1 MDNIVYYLLE
11 EFFKEE
17 KFHILL
23 ITAISFLINLL
34 QTNSI
39 SYVTANIIDEI
50 GHRNKSMV
58 LKFFYIFLAI
68 SIVFI
73 LLQAAFKYFQ
83 NIILAKLKQWIRHHL
98 LRVLML
104 VNNENF
110 SEMNFLKMNS
120 PINRI
125 GAVCYMVFND
135 VIIYLLPNFSFLFM
149 VSIFFLYQ
157 HLFLGLIFVLGNILL
172 VVYFLYYWDEML
184 TYSEDYEQRASE
196 SEAYMIEIL
205 NNIDKIIFRGQTD
218 NEITLFSE
226 KVENSKN
233 SSMKFNTN
241 VNDHS
246 STMNIIA
253 YFFIFAFIF
262 QLIRLYFQK
271 RIDFKIFITFFTIIL
286 MYRDKIMSIIQQL
299 PDFIEFLG
307 RTDTILKHFE
317 NMKERYEDVLEK
329 KDYPPLDLPFDNI
342 RFENISF
349 QYSTNQ
355 KKVFENA
362 TISINT
368 DNKIL
373 GITGLSGNGKS
384 TFAKLL
390 LKMYKPESGT
400 IYIDEHNIQ
409 DIDVN
414 YIRKN
419 ITYIS
424 QNSKL
429 FDKKIIDNIFYGCI
443 DMPTCSEHL
452 EEIMKYPK
460 IRDLYK
466 NMDIYEKQSGS
477 LGENL
482 SGGQRQIINIISG
495 LVNPSK
501 ILILDEPTNALDPEL
516 KKELLVVLR
525 DFKKY
530 KKCIFI
536 ITHDEDVYPLFDE
549 RLNI

>member
-1 MDNIVYYLLE
+1 MENVVYYLLE
-11 EFFKEE
+11 EFYKEE
-17 KFHILL
+17 QTHIF
-23 ITAISFLINLL
+23 IIIAISFLINLI

-39 SYVTANIIDEI
+39 SYITANIIESVDN
-50 GHRNKSMV
+50 RNRSEV
-58 LKFFYIFLAI
+58 LRFFYIFIAV
-68 SIVFI
+68 SITFI
-73 LLQAAFKYFQ
+73 LLQGVFKYYQ

-135 VIIYLLPNFSFLFM
+135 VIIYLLPNFSFLLM
-149 VSIFFLYQ
+149 VGAFFLYKQ
-157 HLFLGLIFVLGNILL
+157 FLLGLIFILGNILL
-172 VVYFLYYWDEML
+172 TIYFLYNWDDML
-184 TYSEDYEQRASE
+184 LHSEAYEQRASE

-218 NEITLFSE
+218 NEIREFSE
-226 KVENSKN
+226 RVEKSRDA
-233 SSMKFNTN
+233 SMKFNSN

-246 STMNIIA
+246 SIMNVVA
-253 YFFIFAFIF
+253 YFFIFIFVF

-271 RIDFKIFITFFTIIL
+271 RVDFKIFITFFTIIL
-286 MYRDKIMSIIQQL
+286 LYRDKILSIIQQL

-307 RTDTILKHFE
+307 RTDSILKHFE
-317 NMKERYEDVLEK
+317 DMKEKYDDVLEK
-329 KDYPPLDLPFDNI
+329 RQYPPMNLP
-342 RFENISF
+342 FENILFENITF
-349 QYSTNQ
+349 QYSSNH

-362 TISINT
+362 TINLDT
-368 DNKIL
+368 NNKIV

-390 LKMYKPESGT
+390 LKMYKPETGT
-400 IYIDEHNIQ
+400 IYIDGV
-409 DIDVN
+409 DLKDLDVN

-429 FDKKIIDNIFYGCI
+429 FDKKITENIFYGCSDQSI
-443 DMPTCSEHL
+443 CEQHL
-452 EEIMKYPK
+452 EEILKYDK
-460 IRDLYK
+460 IRELYK
-466 NMDIYEKQSGS
+466 NMNIHEKQAGS

-482 SGGQRQIINIISG
+482 SGGQRQITNIISG

-501 ILILDEPTNALDPEL
+501 ILILDEPTNALDPDL
-516 KKELLVVLR
+516 KNELLNVIR
-525 DFKKY
+525 DFKKH
-530 KKCIFI
+530 KKCIII
-536 ITHDEDVYPLFDE
+536 ITHDADVYPLFDE

>member
-1 MDNIVYYLLE
+1 MNIVYYLLQ

-17 KFHILL
+17 QLNIGI
-23 ITAISFLINLL
+23 ITFISFVINLL
-34 QTNSI
+34 QTNTI
-39 SYVTANIIDEI
+39 SYVTANIIEEI
-50 GHRNKSMV
+50 GARDRQNV
-58 LKFFYIFLAI
+58 LKFFYVFVLI
-68 SIVFI
+68 SALFI
-73 LLQAAFKYFQ
+73 LLHSVFKYYQ

-110 SEMNFLKMNS
+110 SEINFLKMNS

-149 VSIFFLYQ
+149 VGLFFLYK
-157 HLFLGLIFVLGNILL
+157 HFLLGLIFVLGNILL
-172 VVYFLYYWDEML
+172 TVYFLYFWDDML
-184 TYSEDYEQRASE
+184 EHSEAYEKRAAE

-218 NEITLFSE
+218 AEIGEFSE
-226 KVENSKN
+226 RVKN
-233 SSMKFNTN
+233 STEASIKFNSN
-241 VNDHS
+241 VNDHGS
-246 STMNIIA
+246 VMYIIA
-253 YFFIFAFIF
+253 YIFIFIFIF
-262 QLIRLYFQK
+262 QLIRLFFEK
-271 RIDFKIFITFFTIIL
+271 RVDFKIFITFFTIIL
-286 MYRDKIMSIIQQL
+286 LYRDKITSIIQQL

-307 RTDTILKHFE
+307 RTDSILEHFE
-317 NMKERYEDVLEK
+317 DMKDQYDEVLEK
-329 KDYPPLDLPFDNI
+329 RQYPNHDLRFENV
-342 RFENISF
+342 RFENITF
-349 QYSTNQ
+349 QYSTNH

-362 TISINT
+362 NFTVDTNNRII
-368 DNKIL
+368 

-390 LKMYKPESGT
+390 LKMYKPETGAV
-400 IYIDEHNIQ
+400 YIDGVDLK

-429 FDKKIIDNIFYGCI
+429 FDKKIIENVFYGCSDQAI
-443 DMPTCSEHL
+443 CTQHL
-452 EEIMKYPK
+452 EEILKYEK
-460 IRDLYK
+460 IRELYK
-466 NMDIYEKQSGS
+466 NMDIYEKQAGS

-482 SGGQRQIINIISG
+482 SGGQRQITNIISG

-516 KKELLVVLR
+516 KKEVLQIIR

-530 KKCIFI
+530 KKSIII
-536 ITHDEDVYPLFDE
+536 ITHDADVYPLFDE
-549 RLNI
+549 RINI

>member
-1 MDNIVYYLLE
+1 MNIVYYLLG

-17 KFHILL
+17 QINIFILT
-23 ITAISFLINLL
+23 IISFIINLL

-39 SYVTANIIDEI
+39 SYITANIIEEI
-50 GHRNKSMV
+50 GAKNQPKV
-58 LKFFYIFLAI
+58 LYFFYFFVGVSVLFIFLYA
-68 SIVFI
+68 VF
-73 LLQAAFKYFQ
+73 KHYQ

-135 VIIYLLPNFSFLFM
+135 VIIYLLPNFSFLIM
-149 VSIFFLYQ
+149 VGLFFLYK
-157 HLFLGLIFVLGNILL
+157 HFALGLIFALGNILL
-172 VVYFLYYWDEML
+172 TVYFLYYWDDML
-184 TYSEDYEQRASE
+184 MHSEAYEARASE

-205 NNIDKIIFRGQTD
+205 NNIDKIIFRGQTE
-218 NEITLFSE
+218 NEIGEFSNRVE
-226 KVENSKN
+226 KSADA
-233 SSMKFNTN
+233 SIKFNAN
-241 VNDHS
+241 VNDHG
-246 STMNIIA
+246 TIMYIIA
-253 YFFIFAFIF
+253 YIFIFVFIF
-262 QLIRLYFQK
+262 ELVRLYFQK
-271 RIDFKIFITFFTIIL
+271 RVDFKIFITFFTIIL
-286 MYRDKIMSIIQQL
+286 LYRDKILSIIQQL

-307 RTDTILKHFE
+307 RTDSILKHFE
-317 NMKERYEDVLEK
+317 DMKDKYDEVLENRQYEDH
-329 KDYPPLDLPFDNI
+329 DLPFENI

-349 QYSTNQ
+349 QYSTNH
-355 KKVFENA
+355 KRVFDGAN
-362 TISINT
+362 INIDT
-368 DNKIL
+368 NNRVI

-390 LKMYKPESGT
+390 LKMYKPEAGAV
-400 IYIDEHNIQ
+400 YIDGVDLR

-414 YIRKN
+414 YIRKCV
-419 ITYIS
+419 TYIS

-429 FDKKIIDNIFYGCI
+429 FDKKISENIMYGCSDQDI
-443 DMPTCSEHL
+443 CAKHL
-452 EEIMKYPK
+452 EEILKYDK
-460 IRDLYK
+460 IRELYK
-466 NMDIYEKQSGS
+466 NADIHEKQAGS

-482 SGGQRQIINIISG
+482 SGGQRQITNIISG

-501 ILILDEPTNALDPEL
+501 ILILDEPTNALDPAL
-516 KKELLVVLR
+516 KKELIQIIR

-530 KKCIFI
+530 KKCIII
-536 ITHDEDVYPLFDE
+536 ITHDSDVYPLFDE

>member
-1 MDNIVYYLLE
+1 M
-11 EFFKEE
+11 
-17 KFHILL
+17 
-23 ITAISFLINLL
+23 
-34 QTNSI
+34 
-39 SYVTANIIDEI
+39 
-50 GHRNKSMV
+50 
-58 LKFFYIFLAI
+58 
-68 SIVFI
+68 
-73 LLQAAFKYFQ
+73 
-83 NIILAKLKQWIRHHL
+83 
-98 LRVLML
+98 
-104 VNNENF
+104 
-110 SEMNFLKMNS
+110 
-120 PINRI
+120 
-125 GAVCYMVFND
+125 
-135 VIIYLLPNFSFLFM
+135 
-149 VSIFFLYQ
+149 
-157 HLFLGLIFVLGNILL
+157 
-172 VVYFLYYWDEML
+172 
-184 TYSEDYEQRASE
+184 YSEDYEQRASE

-205 NNIDKIIFRGQTD
+205 NNIDKIIFRGQT
-218 NEITLFSE
+218 NSEIDLFSE

-233 SSMKFNTN
+233 ASMRFNTN

-246 STMNIIA
+246 SIMNIIA

-271 RIDFKIFITFFTIIL
+271 LIDFKIFITFFTIIL

-317 NMKERYEDVLEK
+317 NMKESYEDVLKK
-329 KDYPPLDLPFDNI
+329 KDYPPLDLPFNNI

-355 KKVFENA
+355 KRVFENA

-390 LKMYKPESGT
+390 LKMYKPESGA

-409 DIDVN
+409 DLDVD

-443 DMPTCSEHL
+443 DMPVCAEHL
-452 EEIMKYPK
+452 EEVMKYPK

-530 KKCIFI
+530 KKCIII